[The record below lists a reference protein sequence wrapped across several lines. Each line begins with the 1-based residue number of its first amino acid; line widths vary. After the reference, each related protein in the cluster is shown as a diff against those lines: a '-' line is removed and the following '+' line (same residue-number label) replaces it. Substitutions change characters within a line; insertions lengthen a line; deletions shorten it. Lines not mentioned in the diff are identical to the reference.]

1 MQIIINLPNEEANRQ
16 VECEEENIRPA
27 YQEIIRKIE
36 DVCAMHQIRYDE
48 ILIRSSDA

>member
-1 MQIIINLPNEEANRQ
+1 MKIVLLLLDEEANRQ

-36 DVCAMHQIRYDE
+36 DVCTIHQIRYHE
-48 ILIRSSDA
+48 ITLEED